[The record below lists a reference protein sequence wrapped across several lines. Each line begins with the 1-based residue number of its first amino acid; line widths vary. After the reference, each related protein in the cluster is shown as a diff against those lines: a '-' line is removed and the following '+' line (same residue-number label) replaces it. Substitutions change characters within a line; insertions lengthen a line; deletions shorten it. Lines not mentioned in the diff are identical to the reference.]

1 MYNEEKKLMTD
12 IQRKKDLDSNLGLF
26 ADVAFKANFEYACHK
41 FTLNYLTLKDMH
53 LDGDIPDDPY
63 IAHCQTVID
72 KLVSDYIADYQTEAH
87 DGKYQAADADIRL
100 ISEVRDTITS
110 KMKVLTSYTDA
121 FEMYEYI
128 LNRKEYSY
136 QENMTDDLQAELD
149 GIDVSEFADEIFRF
163 VFADSDKVAI
173 NSKLQSLIGQLPIRM
188 TKNRFYDILGDTLDI
203 YNGVE
208 KESLDQFIDMVEST
222 ALIKLPEG
230 FETEYPDLYT
240 ALGIL
245 KNADYTDLDAENYR
259 KLADVLDRSAQF
271 LNSVVTEYMLIVE
284 LVNDLYVM
292 LLAISARDDT
302 SDKCHKAMD
311 VIANAMKADDG
322 DLEAVYTMLN
332 DIVGEQENAGE
343 HKVMLESAVYDITT
357 GYMEEIAENGLEATF
372 RALETM
378 DKLLSGSMFVDI
390 SNVAI
395 AGVLKVDSDYIAAC
409 KEKLA
414 NEFAELFT
422 GNSMTVNRAIMAKI
436 LSNIP
441 VFFNTTDEI
450 KEYIQGA
457 LSRCREQSEL
467 LADYIVIK
475 QMMEE

>member
-1 MYNEEKKLMTD
+1 M
-12 IQRKKDLDSNLGLF
+12 
-26 ADVAFKANFEYACHK
+26 
-41 FTLNYLTLKDMH
+41 
-53 LDGDIPDDPY
+53 
-63 IAHCQTVID
+63 
-72 KLVSDYIADYQTEAH
+72 
-87 DGKYQAADADIRL
+87 
-100 ISEVRDTITS
+100 
-110 KMKVLTSYTDA
+110 
-121 FEMYEYI
+121 
-128 LNRKEYSY
+128 
-136 QENMTDDLQAELD
+136 
-149 GIDVSEFADEIFRF
+149 
-163 VFADSDKVAI
+163 
-173 NSKLQSLIGQLPIRM
+173 
-188 TKNRFYDILGDTLDI
+188 
-203 YNGVE
+203 E

-422 GNSMTVNRAIMAKI
+422 GNSMMVNRAIMAKI

-441 VFFNTTDEI
+441 VFCNTTDEI

>member
-1 MYNEEKKLMTD
+1 M
-12 IQRKKDLDSNLGLF
+12 
-26 ADVAFKANFEYACHK
+26 
-41 FTLNYLTLKDMH
+41 
-53 LDGDIPDDPY
+53 
-63 IAHCQTVID
+63 VID
-72 KLVSDYIADYQTEAH
+72 DKFYVGGARDRQI
-87 DGKYQAADADIRL
+87 IRM
-100 ISEVRDTITS
+100 VRGIRRFH
-110 KMKVLTSYTDA
+110 KVRYVPGVFVVTLPLFD
-121 FEMYEYI
+121 
-128 LNRKEYSY
+128 
-136 QENMTDDLQAELD
+136 D
-149 GIDVSEFADEIFRF
+149 GILEIYELNELRQ
-163 VFADSDKVAI
+163 KVYRDME
-173 NSKLQSLIGQLPIRM
+173 NSI
-188 TKNRFYDILGDTLDI
+188 
-203 YNGVE
+203 
-208 KESLDQFIDMVEST
+208 
-222 ALIKLPEG
+222 
-230 FETEYPDLYT
+230 
-240 ALGIL
+240 
-245 KNADYTDLDAENYR
+245 
-259 KLADVLDRSAQF
+259 
-271 LNSVVTEYMLIVE
+271 
-284 LVNDLYVM
+284 
-292 LLAISARDDT
+292 
-302 SDKCHKAMD
+302 H
-311 VIANAMKADDG
+311 
-322 DLEAVYTMLN
+322 
-332 DIVGEQENAGE
+332 IVGEQENAGE